1 MRRAPASKQRAKQA
15 IMVEIFNKY
24 KYRTDMTINNH
35 QEAVQNEINLQSL
48 DTLRLVTIR
57 WRQQSA
63 IFKIFRAAAAVAF
76 PLFII
81 LFLISKTEEADHCT
95 YCYYLY
101 RNTCSS
107 VGAARNF
114 LWTAIAKILMLCMFY
129 DVIFMHDVHSDR
141 LRPHLRSWT
150 LYDWFWMSCASLFLR
165 ERRFLAADQTPT

>member
-107 VGAARNF
+107 VGALLGTSYELLLLKYWCCACFMMSF
-114 LWTAIAKILMLCMFY
+114 LCTTYTPIDSDLIYVHERCTTDFECHVLLFFY
-129 DVIFMHDVHSDR
+129 EKDVF
-141 LRPHLRSWT
+141 
-150 LYDWFWMSCASLFLR
+150 
-165 ERRFLAADQTPT
+165 